1 MQAILTSYNRF
12 DLLRETLT
20 SLLAFY
26 PDLELYV
33 YDDYGY
39 DRMPLKNRQ
48 ELAYLMR
55 DFPTVKFEAG
65 RHRIG
70 QIAALDH
77 LMQHITDEYYFTC
90 EDDWR
95 FVGGGFIEDS
105 LYALDESPNMIQCQ
119 LRGYD
124 DLNGHPISD
133 DTHCISQVDF
143 TKMLWFKVMSTNYTW
158 RGFSFNPSVR
168 RLSDYRKIG
177 SYGAVATFDPTKPW
191 QAEKD
196 IGEWYYQQGYHAVVL
211 ENRYVEHIG
220 GEGRGIRK

>member
-39 DRMPLKNRQ
+39 DRMPLKNKQ

-95 FVGGGFIEDS
+95 FVRGGFIEDS
-105 LYALDESPNMIQCQ
+105 LLAYKC
-119 LRGYD
+119 RGYLINCCIRGVYD
-124 DLNGHPISD
+124 INNHPVEEQHFYSNLKTGKTISYWPL
-133 DTHCISQVDF
+133 S
-143 TKMLWFKVMSTNYTW
+143 KNYTW

-168 RLSDYRKIG
+168 RLSDYQKIG
-177 SYGAVATFDPTKPW
+177 SYGAIATFDPKQPW

-211 ENRYVEHIG
+211 ENRYVEHLG
-220 GEGRGIRK
+220 DGKGIRK